1 MGNSENPQF
10 PYKIGDIIEI
20 DAPSLLQRR
29 AGKVEHKLHVAAIK
43 LFDRI
48 VSSDEYHD
56 KRFALVTANP
66 KGYWADKVV
75 TAHPLSPRSIRRGWN
90 TVPLTYV
97 IKPTDHNACGLD
109 GDYVVAPMQLNVRTP
124 WIKKKIGFIETE
136 FLSAFPYTQQNQ

>member
-1 MGNSENPQF
+1 MENSENPQF

-20 DAPSLLQRR
+20 DAPSFLQRR
-29 AGKVEHKLHVAAIK
+29 SAKVEHKLHVAAIN
-43 LFDRI
+43 LFDSI
-48 VSSDEYHD
+48 VSSDEYHG
-56 KRFALVTANP
+56 KRFALVAANH

-90 TVPLTYV
+90 TSPLPYV
-97 IKPTDHNACGLD
+97 IMPTSHNLD
-109 GDYVVAPMQLNVRTP
+109 GDYVIAPMQLNVRTP